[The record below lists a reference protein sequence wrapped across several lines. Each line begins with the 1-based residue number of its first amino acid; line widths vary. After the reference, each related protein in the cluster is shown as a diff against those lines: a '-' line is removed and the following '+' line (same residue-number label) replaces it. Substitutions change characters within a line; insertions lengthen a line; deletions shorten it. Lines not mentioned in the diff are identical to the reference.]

1 MSPSIAFAPPTGSN
15 LGDDHV
21 PPARMSV
28 LVVDDNDSLRR
39 SMCRHLKRGFN
50 VLEAS
55 SGAEGLRFARESH
68 PHVILL
74 DAVMPDIDGHTALTI
89 LMNDPTTRDIPSV
102 MISGLDDVGARI
114 RALEAGA
121 VDFVTKP
128 IDPVELHARLLAAA
142 RRGIGPKE
150 THESL
155 GSNGNLRTRSEAAC
169 TVGRQLTE
177 REALV
182 VEALL
187 SGLTEREIALTHGLA
202 VGTIR
207 SHKARIRRKL
217 EIPPGTRFLRALQ
230 AILNSRHEP
239 HSASKVLN

>member
-1 MSPSIAFAPPTGSN
+1 MSPSIAIAPPTGPN
-15 LGDDHV
+15 LADGHV
-21 PPARMSV
+21 APARMSV
-28 LVVDDNDSLRR
+28 LVVDDDDSLRR

-55 SGAEGLRFARESH
+55 SGAEGLRVARESH

-74 DAVMPDIDGHTALTI
+74 DAVMPEIDGHTALTI
-89 LMNDPTTRDIPSV
+89 LMSDPATRDIPSV
-102 MISGLDDVGARI
+102 MISGLDDVGTRV
-114 RALEAGA
+114 RALETGA

-128 IDPVELHARLLAAA
+128 VDPVELHARLLAAA

-155 GSNGNLRTRSEAAC
+155 GSDGNLRTRSKAAY

-177 REALV
+177 REAQV
-182 VEALL
+182 VEGLL
-187 SGLTEREIALTHGLA
+187 SGLTEREIALTYGVA

-217 EIPPGTRFLRALQ
+217 EIPSGTRFLRALE
-230 AILNSRHEP
+230 AILNSRHELHP
-239 HSASKVLN
+239 GSQVLN

>member
-1 MSPSIAFAPPTGSN
+1 MSPSIAIAPPTGSN

-50 VLEAS
+50 VLQAS
-55 SGAEGLRFARESH
+55 SGAEGLRLARESH

-74 DAVMPDIDGHTALTI
+74 DAVMPEIDGHTALTV
-89 LMNDPTTRDIPSV
+89 LMSDPATRDIPSV

-128 IDPVELHARLLAAA
+128 IDPVELHARVLAAA
-142 RRGIGPKE
+142 RRGVGSVGA
-150 THESL
+150 HESRRSDRDL
-155 GSNGNLRTRSEAAC
+155 ATRSEAY
-169 TVGRQLTE
+169 TIGRQLTE
-177 REALV
+177 REAQV
-182 VEALL
+182 VEGLL
-187 SGLTEREIALTHGLA
+187 SGLTEREIALTYGLA
-202 VGTIR
+202 IGTIR

-217 EIPPGTRFLRALQ
+217 RIPPATQFLQ
-230 AILNSRHEP
+230 AIHTILNSRHEA
-239 HSASKVLN
+239 HQAS